1 MKLLLHKTVFV
12 AILALSASSFAA
24 DASSFKPPAGAK
36 VAIVM
41 FEDLEC
47 PDCAVNYPVVWEQ
60 ARLHQ
65 IPVMLYDFPLPR
77 HNWSFK
83 AAVWARFFDTKSQKV
98 GMDFRGFIYA
108 NQQQINLGNLPQW
121 VQKFAD
127 SNKIPVPFAEDPEG
141 KLAALVKADY
151 ALGQRIGIEHTPTV
165 FVIGRGAVAAP
176 FVEVVDRAQLSQNI
190 EDMLKK
196 AGPATPAP
204 KPASTKKTS
213 KKKTS

>member
-1 MKLLLHKTVFV
+1 MKPLLHKAVFV

-47 PDCAVNYPVVWEQ
+47 PDCAANYPVVWEQ
-60 ARLHQ
+60 AKLHQ
-65 IPVMLYDFPLPR
+65 IPVMLYDFPLPK
-77 HNWSFK
+77 HNWSFD
-83 AAVWARFFDTKSQKV
+83 AAVWARFFDTKSQKL
-98 GMDFRGFIYA
+98 GNDFRGFVYS
-108 NQQQINLGNLPQW
+108 NQQQINRANLQQW

-127 SNKIPVPFAEDPEG
+127 SNKVPVPFAKDPEG
-141 KLAALVKADY
+141 KLAEKVRADY

-165 FVIGRGAVAAP
+165 FVIGKGTAATP
-176 FVEVVDRAQLSQNI
+176 FVEVVDRNQLSQNI

-196 AGPATPAP
+196 AGPATPP
-204 KPASTKKTS
+204 KQATKKKTS
-213 KKKTS
+213 KKSS

>member
-1 MKLLLHKTVFV
+1 MKPLLHKAVFA

-47 PDCAVNYPVVWEQ
+47 PDCAANYPVVWEQ
-60 ARLHQ
+60 AKLHQ
-65 IPVMLYDFPLPR
+65 IPVMLYDFPLPK
-77 HNWSFK
+77 HNWSFD
-83 AAVWARFFDTKSQKV
+83 AAVWARFFDTKSLKL
-98 GMDFRGFIYA
+98 GNDFRGFIYS
-108 NQQQINLGNLPQW
+108 NQQQINRANLQQW

-127 SNKIPVPFAEDPEG
+127 SNKVPVPFAKDPEG
-141 KLAALVKADY
+141 KLAEKVRADY

-165 FVIGRGAVAAP
+165 FVIGKSTAASP
-176 FVEVVDRAQLSQNI
+176 FVEVIDRNQLSQSI

-196 AGPATPAP
+196 AGPATPP
-204 KPASTKKTS
+204 KQATKKTH
-213 KKKTS
+213 KKSS